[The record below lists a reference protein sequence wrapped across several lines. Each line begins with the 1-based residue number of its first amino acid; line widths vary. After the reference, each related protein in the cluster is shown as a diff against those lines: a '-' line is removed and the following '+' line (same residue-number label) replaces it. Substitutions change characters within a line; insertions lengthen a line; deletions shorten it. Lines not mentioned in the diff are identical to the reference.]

1 MTIETKSIIVE
12 DIEKLLSTVET
23 STKLGVHEIMSPN
36 DIDYESILK
45 SKQVEAVNFM
55 ISLLNEYLEDL

>member
-36 DIDYESILK
+36 DIDYESTLK